1 MFGYRISARTLRKLA
16 TGHMFFELSGTAQ
29 GRWDR
34 FQIRNIGFAVQRR
47 MAERFTG
54 DAKKARGWSAA
65 AVARVLG
72 GGKIVG
78 GSPEDGVREFR
89 TGAGIGRRSG
99 ALDGHGEGGSR
110 SDHPSK
116 DELRGITLPPAYAA
130 PPEAAGCD
138 RQAGVL
144 DTFPPL
150 RSPDRTYAAS
160 SLSHRHRKSCVVEQ
174 AGTAVSRVRN
184 LWNYEVDLGVLSVDG
199 RRLMPRGL
207 LGRPLK
213 LNGEERQTLRRGTL
227 RPKANQILAQ
237 GARTGLGRSLRALVP
252 LILLVTVSPA
262 LAAIQLQ
269 PVLTGVSS
277 PLYVTSARDGTN
289 RLFIV
294 EQGGVIKLLQPGA
307 TTPTVFLDIT
317 SKVLSPPNSEQ
328 GLLGLAFHP
337 QYATNRRFFVNYTR
351 QTDGAT
357 VIAEY
362 QTSSSDPNV
371 ANTAETVVL
380 TIPQPFSNHNGGMI
394 EFGPDGF
401 LYIGMGDGG
410 GANDP
415 DNRAQNINDLL
426 GKMLRIDIDTP
437 GVPYSSPP
445 SNPFFGATPGFDEI
459 YAIGLRNPFRF
470 SFDRGTGQLFAGD
483 VGQNAME
490 EIDIIT
496 LGGNYG
502 WRLFEGTLC
511 TGLGPAPCAGGG
523 FTFPINEYDHAA
535 GRCSV
540 IGGYVYRGSRSTFS
554 AGAYVFGDFCTG
566 EIFQLFPAAN
576 GGVRTVPLDT
586 PLSISSFG
594 EDEAGEIYVVGLGGT
609 VDRLTSTPPPTP
621 CTYALSVVSQNV
633 PAAGGSNSVSM
644 STASDC
650 AWLAAIH
657 VPWITITAGRSGT
670 GGGTI
675 TFDVTAN
682 TSSAGREG
690 TITAGGQTLTVI
702 QDPGA
707 TIDSGDGC
715 VIATAAF
722 GSPLAGEV
730 QVLRKIRDR
739 YLMPHALGRLLV
751 KTYYRLS
758 PPLARTI
765 ATSDVLRSITR
776 LALRPLV
783 WWSAL
788 ALSSPVMALTGA
800 WILVCSAFTILVL
813 RTHRRRAHLLSQ
825 KSVEL

>member
-1 MFGYRISARTLRKLA
+1 M
-16 TGHMFFELSGTAQ
+16 
-29 GRWDR
+29 
-34 FQIRNIGFAVQRR
+34 
-47 MAERFTG
+47 
-54 DAKKARGWSAA
+54 ARGISRPLLTL
-65 AVARVLG
+65 AVEEQKTL
-72 GGKIVG
+72 K
-78 GSPEDGVREFR
+78 
-89 TGAGIGRRSG
+89 
-99 ALDGHGEGGSR
+99 
-110 SDHPSK
+110 
-116 DELRGITLPPAYAA
+116 RGI
-130 PPEAAGCD
+130 
-138 RQAGVL
+138 
-144 DTFPPL
+144 
-150 RSPDRTYAAS
+150 
-160 SLSHRHRKSCVVEQ
+160 
-174 AGTAVSRVRN
+174 
-184 LWNYEVDLGVLSVDG
+184 
-199 RRLMPRGL
+199 
-207 LGRPLK
+207 
-213 LNGEERQTLRRGTL
+213 L
-227 RPKANQILAQ
+227 RPKIKPVF
-237 GARTGLGRSLRALVP
+237 AL
-252 LILLVTVSPA
+252 IFLLTPSA
-262 LAAIQLQ
+262 TFAAIQLQ
-269 PVLTGVSS
+269 PVLTGLSS
-277 PLYVTSARDGTN
+277 PVYVTHAHDGTN

-294 EQGGVIKLLQPGA
+294 EQGGVIKVLQPGA

-317 SKVLSPPNSEQ
+317 AKVLSGGER

-337 QYATNRRFFVNYTR
+337 QYAVNRRFFVNYTR

-371 ANTAETVVL
+371 ADATETQLL
-380 TIPQPFSNHNGGMI
+380 TVSQPFANHNGGMI

-415 DNRAQNINDLL
+415 DNRAQNIDDLL
-426 GKMLRIDIDTP
+426 GKMLRINVDVP
-437 GVPYSSPP
+437 SGGLPYSSPP
-445 SNPFFGATPGFDEI
+445 TNPFFGPIAGRDEI
-459 YAIGLRNPFRF
+459 YAVGLRNPFRF
-470 SFDRGTGQLFAGD
+470 SFDRSPNQQLYAGD
-483 VGQNAME
+483 VGQSARE

-496 LGGNYG
+496 SGGNYG
-502 WRLFEGTLC
+502 WRVFEGTLC
-511 TGLGPAPCAGGG
+511 TGLGPAPCAGGE
-523 FTFPINEYDHAA
+523 FTFPINEYDHSA

-540 IGGYVYRGSRSTFS
+540 TGGYVYRGSRSTFS

-650 AWLAAIH
+650 AWLAASH

-730 QVLRKIRDR
+730 QVLREIRDR

-800 WILVCSAFTILVL
+800 WILACSAFTILVL